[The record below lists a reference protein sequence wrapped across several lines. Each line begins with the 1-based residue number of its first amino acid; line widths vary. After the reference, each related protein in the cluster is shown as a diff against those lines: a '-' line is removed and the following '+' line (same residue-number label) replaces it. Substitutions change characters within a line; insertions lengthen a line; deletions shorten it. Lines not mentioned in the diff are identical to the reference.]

1 MGNRLAVFAVV
12 VLLSLQVQGGYT
24 VQNYADGTR
33 NLGDAVF
40 TFGERTNS
48 PNSDAKSVWHDCSNA
63 SAAGACDDPNSIIL
77 GYYNY
82 DDGRNSARF
91 HYTLNGVDAACIG
104 TTPHSGTTPSVRM
117 LMEFQINGPVIQNN
131 RGWSIGADA
140 GPGAQYPPT
149 DFSWFYIGAYDFDDD
164 DWDIWDAQTKYLFNS
179 TTRGTIA
186 STNDGTGFRSDWWDL
201 PLDGTLRSGQSGVY
215 HLDDGY

>member
-1 MGNRLAVFAVV
+1 M
-12 VLLSLQVQGGYT
+12 
-24 VQNYADGTR
+24 
-33 NLGDAVF
+33 F

-149 DFSWFYIGAYDFDDD
+149 DFLGFTSVPMILMMMIGTYGMLKPSTCSIPRPEGPSLQPTMGPVSDQIGGIFHWMELCVQDNLAFIISMTDTE
-164 DWDIWDAQTKYLFNS
+164 QTSQWRLQIFQK
-179 TTRGTIA
+179 RIGTA
-186 STNDGTGFRSDWWDL
+186 TMT
-201 PLDGTLRSGQSGVY
+201 
-215 HLDDGY
+215 

>member
-1 MGNRLAVFAVV
+1 
-12 VLLSLQVQGGYT
+12 
-24 VQNYADGTR
+24 
-33 NLGDAVF
+33 
-40 TFGERTNS
+40 
-48 PNSDAKSVWHDCSNA
+48 
-63 SAAGACDDPNSIIL
+63 
-77 GYYNY
+77 
-82 DDGRNSARF
+82 
-91 HYTLNGVDAACIG
+91 
-104 TTPHSGTTPSVRM
+104 M

-186 STNDGTGFRSDWWDL
+186 STNDGTGFPSDCIFHWMNFAF
-201 PLDGTLRSGQSGVY
+201 RQSGVY
-215 HLDDGY
+215 HLDDGYGTNISVAVTNLPEED